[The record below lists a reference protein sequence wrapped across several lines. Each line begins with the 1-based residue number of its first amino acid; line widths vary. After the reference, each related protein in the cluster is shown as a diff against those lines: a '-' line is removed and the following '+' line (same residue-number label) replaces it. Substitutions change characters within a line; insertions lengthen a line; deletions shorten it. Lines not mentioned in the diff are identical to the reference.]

1 MPIAKDSAKLA
12 REELLAVLDS
22 LPADHFD
29 GPADARIPPG
39 DAVYMDWLLTTT
51 RHFANQAFVVSQLM
65 HQQGGDDELRELGP
79 YGYTERYRVNQVLF
93 FFLDQVLDNL
103 VEMNKDLV
111 EADIAPMRAFGGR
124 RQGWFWFMGAAEG
137 GALLY
142 DADAD
147 LLFVVKGLVSSLDFL
162 LSAAKLA
169 TPCELYMTLLPW
181 ADAAGTPMITYDGIL
196 LHEKINPLAPMGLRS
211 GDDERAAIDAR
222 AAEIVA
228 KPPIAALGPE
238 HARPQCTRLVENLQT
253 VWQDATF
260 ELPTRLAILDPSV
273 LGSPDAP
280 PEAAAR
286 WWEAAEDELGI
297 DHLSVGA

>member
-12 REELLAVLDS
+12 REELLTVLES

-29 GPADARIPPG
+29 GPADSRIPPG

-103 VEMNKDLV
+103 LEMNKELV
-111 EADIAPMRAFGGR
+111 EGDIAPMRAFSGR

-137 GALLY
+137 GALMY
-142 DADAD
+142 DVDAD

-169 TPCELYMTLLPW
+169 APSRSAPFAASPPSRKGRTPPTLSQPRRRSKQPS
-181 ADAAGTPMITYDGIL
+181 TPSSSSLIL
-196 LHEKINPLAPMGLRS
+196 TSSASASPPRRISSASCG
-211 GDDERAAIDAR
+211 RASTSI
-222 AAEIVA
+222 
-228 KPPIAALGPE
+228 
-238 HARPQCTRLVENLQT
+238 
-253 VWQDATF
+253 
-260 ELPTRLAILDPSV
+260 S
-273 LGSPDAP
+273 
-280 PEAAAR
+280 
-286 WWEAAEDELGI
+286 
-297 DHLSVGA
+297 